1 MGTPVGRGRRAGV
14 GRAATGEHARRPRPA
29 PAEGR
34 WLADRGD
41 RDRPPSELGE
51 RMAGPCRRGQGRPTA
66 RQRASADRHRARPF
80 SPATGAAWRAD
91 QAGSPLGG
99 RTGGRAGAVAPRLA
113 QPGALTESR
122 PLPHTK
128 RPVRRRGRR
137 ARSDRRARA
146 VALAVSA
153 QGPADRRPRRRGAA
167 TKRARRATGRVTTAR
182 TRRAAGPGA
191 GVCRPI
197 TNTRSLSNPRAW
209 RSRARRLSPWALGAP
224 ERRVR
229 ERGRRARSARAS
241 PRARSRR
248 GQLGTHQQ
256 RAPAQRPS

>member
-1 MGTPVGRGRRAGV
+1 MGTPGGWGRCAGV

-34 WLADRGD
+34 WLANRGD

-51 RMAGPCRRGQGRPTA
+51 RMAGPWRRGQGRPTA
-66 RQRASADRHRARPF
+66 RNGQAPTGTARGPLA
-80 SPATGAAWRAD
+80 PATGAAWRAD

-122 PLPHTK
+122 LLPHTK

-137 ARSDRRARA
+137 ARSDREPVPPHWPAP
-146 VALAVSA
+146 A
-153 QGPADRRPRRRGAA
+153 QGPADRRPRRRGTA
-167 TKRARRATGRVTTAR
+167 TKRALRATGRVTTVR

-191 GVCRPI
+191 GVCRPV
-197 TNTRSLSNPRAW
+197 TSTRSLTNPRAW
-209 RSRARRLSPWALGAP
+209 RSRARRLPPWALGAP

-248 GQLGTHQQ
+248 DQPGTHQQ